1 MNKNKW
7 WFRAVI
13 YIMLTAM
20 VLSTL
25 LFSISFMFGY

>member
-13 YIMLTAM
+13 YIMLAAM
-20 VLSTL
+20 LLSTL
-25 LFSISFMFGY
+25 LFSVSSMFGS

>member
-13 YIMLTAM
+13 YIMLAAM
-20 VLSTL
+20 LLSTV
-25 LFSISFMFGY
+25 LFTISFMFGF